1 MYEDHKC
8 TLSWLL
14 MPSPWWHSC
23 ASYNDWWMALEM
35 GMEGASRRCQ
45 SESSLPYS
53 CSPRRLSVF
62 YIYLLIYHLS
72 LYHLSVYTF
81 SDLWSFPG
89 GAVVKNPPVN
99 SGDQEMRFYPWV
111 RKIPWRRAWQPT
123 PVFLPRKPH
132 GQRSLVGYS
141 PWGCKEL
148 DMTEWLST
156 QIPSGLR
163 K

>member
-1 MYEDHKC
+1 MHLILIVDAIPLVAFMCLVE
-8 TLSWLL
+8 WLMNGFGNGDGGSIQK
-14 MPSPWWHSC
+14 MPEWVIS
-23 ASYNDWWMALEM
+23 ALFLF
-35 GMEGASRRCQ
+35 
-45 SESSLPYS
+45 SEK
-53 CSPRRLSVF
+53 LSVF
-62 YIYLLIYHLS
+62 YIYLSIYHLS
-72 LYHLSVYTF
+72 LYHLSVYTS

-89 GAVVKNPPVN
+89 WAVVKNPPVN
-99 SGDQEMRFYPWV
+99 AGDQEMRFYPWV

-123 PVFLPRKPH
+123 PVFLPGKPH